1 MNFNS
6 QDLLLFKITNIIYKL
21 TISDFL
27 LFKLTLATYIGIIS
41 IYFKIYG
48 V

>member
-1 MNFNS
+1 MKFNS
-6 QDLLLFKITNIIYKL
+6 QDLLLFKITNTIYKL
-21 TISDFL
+21 IILDFL
-27 LFKLTLATYIGIIS
+27 LFKLTLTPYIGIIS